1 MKADL
6 EFEICVLCDA
16 ETDVLRGTPIQER
29 EHYVEACGQTCP
41 KCWKD
46 IMVECEIEK

>member
-1 MKADL
+1 MKTDN
-6 EFEICVLCDA
+6 EFESCVLCNK

-41 KCWKD
+41 KCWHE
-46 IMVECEIEK
+46 MMIEAEV